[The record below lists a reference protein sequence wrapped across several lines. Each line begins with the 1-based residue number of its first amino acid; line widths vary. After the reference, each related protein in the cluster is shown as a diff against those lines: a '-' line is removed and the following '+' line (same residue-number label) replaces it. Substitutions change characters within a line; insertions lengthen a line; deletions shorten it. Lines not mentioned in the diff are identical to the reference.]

1 MKLVMTMA
9 AVAALAI
16 PAAAAAQVETKATVG
31 ARVGVDAPAAQGG
44 LSADATVRAT
54 ADAGLPDAPVRR
66 AVARSRSRG
75 ASEAET
81 ARIAAEVQARLI
93 ASRDALSDNGRRV
106 ASNAEITAGA
116 DAMAKGATRAELA
129 LLARSAP
136 PRRSLVASVDA
147 LARLGTRS
155 GDFARSATTIAG
167 RLQAGASDP
176 SITRLGV
183 GAQAGAGVSTAT
195 GGVLRT
201 GTSVTGRVTG
211 SILP

>member
-16 PAAAAAQVETKATVG
+16 PAALAAQVETKATVG
-31 ARVGVDAPAAQGG
+31 ARVGVDAPAAQTG

-75 ASEAET
+75 NSEAET

-93 ASRDALSDNGRRV
+93 ASRDALSNDGRRV
-106 ASNAEITAGA
+106 ATNAEITAGA
-116 DAMAKGATRAELA
+116 DAMAKGATRAELS

-147 LARLGTRS
+147 LARLGTGS

-167 RLQAGASDP
+167 RLRAGASDP

-183 GAQAGAGVSTAT
+183 GAQAG
-195 GGVLRT
+195 
-201 GTSVTGRVTG
+201 
-211 SILP
+211 

>member
-16 PAAAAAQVETKATVG
+16 PAAAAAQVETKAAVG
-31 ARVGVDAPAAQGG
+31 ARIGVGAPAGQGS

-66 AVARSRSRG
+66 AIAKARARG

-81 ARIAAEVQARLI
+81 ARIAAEVQARLV
-93 ASRDALSDNGRRV
+93 ASRDALGDGGKRTPS
-106 ASNAEITAGA
+106 SAEVSVGA
-116 DAMAKGATRAELA
+116 EAMAMGATRAELA

-147 LARLGTRS
+147 LARLGARS
-155 GDFARSATTIAG
+155 GDFARSAATIAG
-167 RLQAGASDP
+167 RLEAGASDR